1 MENKLVIA
9 SLYMSEGRILP
20 HKFDRLD
27 SGYRKKKIL
36 YPIPG
41 NYSSDFTNPFTDQVR
56 ININKK
62 MCINETTY

>member
-20 HKFDRLD
+20 HKFDRYD

-41 NYSSDFTNPFTDQVR
+41 NYSSDFTNPFTDHV
-56 ININKK
+56 NLAPLN
-62 MCINETTY
+62 YSD

>member
-20 HKFDRLD
+20 HKFDRFD

-41 NYSSDFTNPFTDQVR
+41 NYSSDFTNPFTDKV
-56 ININKK
+56 N
-62 MCINETTY
+62 